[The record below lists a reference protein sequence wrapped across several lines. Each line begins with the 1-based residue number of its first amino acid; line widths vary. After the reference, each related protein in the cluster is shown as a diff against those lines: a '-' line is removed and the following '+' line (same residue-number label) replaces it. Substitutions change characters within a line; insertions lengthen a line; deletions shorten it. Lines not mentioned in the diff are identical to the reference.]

1 MANFRDETVSRLDA
15 KTGEVVRTIDIG
27 GPPAG
32 IAVAGGKVWVSVQEA
47 PPEASA
53 NAARTR
59 VQSKTSALAS
69 GGFRTRSRV
78 RRAGDID
85 EHSGGGAW
93 LEPERAAT
101 ARITVKSDPGPLDP
115 ALALGPQAYQL
126 EYATCAKL
134 VNYPDH
140 AAPAG
145 SRIVPEV
152 ARSLPIRSPD
162 GKTYTFRIRPG
173 FRFSPPSN
181 ELVTAQTFKLAIER
195 GLKLP
200 AALWGRADD
209 IVGAKAFA
217 AGTATHVAGVVAS
230 GDRLTFRL
238 TAPDPVFV
246 SLLAEPLFCAVPTD
260 TPLAPEGVGRCRRRG
275 RTTSPRTRP
284 TSRSC

>member
-1 MANFRDETVSRLDA
+1 M
-15 KTGEVVRTIDIG
+15 
-27 GPPAG
+27 
-32 IAVAGGKVWVSVQEA
+32 SVQEA
-47 PPEASA
+47 PPEATA

-59 VQSKTSALAS
+59 FESKTSALAWAVS
-69 GGFRTRSRV
+69 A
-78 RRAGDID
+78 RALAFVGRGTSMSIRAAPRG
-85 EHSGGGAW
+85 SSPNA
-93 LEPERAAT
+93 AAT

-115 ALALGPQAYQL
+115 ALALGPQEYQL

-181 ELVTAQTFKLAIER
+181 EPVTAQTFKLAIER

-200 AALWGRADD
+200 AALWGRADG
-209 IVGAKAFA
+209 IIGARAFA

-260 TPLAPEGVGRCRRRG
+260 TPFAPDGVGTLPSAGPYYVASYTPDQQIVLKRNANYRGPRPHRLREIRRIDR
-275 RTTSPRTRP
+275 RLP
-284 TSRSC
+284 